1 MIGVGVMEMLMR
13 LYRSAELGQTV
24 HFPDSELEHYVP
36 LVAR

>member
-1 MIGVGVMEMLMR
+1 MG

-24 HFPDSELEHYVP
+24 QFPDPELEHYVP